1 MSDDTKPAAKKAV
14 KANKT
19 PVKGLTDREGDIVAL
34 LTVHRSRMSISM
46 LQRKRGSKNVFFP
59 RDMDDVASIIM
70 IQKCYN
76 KIISLDDMKG
86 FCKIWDE
93 IIEKWSDIEKL
104 HDAGNGREMKSF
116 LKNISDPYASNLA
129 TGDYSGSIYG

>member
-1 MSDDTKPAAKKAV
+1 MSEDTKPVAKKAV

-19 PVKGLTDREGDIVAL
+19 PVKGLTDREGDIVSLAFI
-34 LTVHRSRMSISM
+34 HPSRMARAM
-46 LQRKRGSKNVFFP
+46 LLRKRGSKNVTFP
-59 RDMDDVASIIM
+59 RDMDDIGAVMM
-70 IQKCYN
+70 IQKCYS
-76 KIISLDDMKG
+76 KIVSLEDMKG

-93 IIEKWSDIEKL
+93 VIEKWSEIEKL
-104 HDAGNGREMKSF
+104 HDAGNGREMKRF